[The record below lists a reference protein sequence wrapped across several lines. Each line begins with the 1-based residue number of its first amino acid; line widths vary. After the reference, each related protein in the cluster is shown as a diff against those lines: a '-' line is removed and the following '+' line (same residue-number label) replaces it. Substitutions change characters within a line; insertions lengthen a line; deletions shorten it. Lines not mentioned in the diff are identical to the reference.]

1 LLLFKSIPKHLM
13 LMNPEQIDIR
23 NKQKDSWNTFSPGWE
38 KWDDLTMDFLKT
50 QGDEIIEAL
59 ELKPQDN
66 VIDIA
71 AGTGEPGLT
80 MASIVH
86 KGNVTGVDLSE
97 KMLLIAEQKAS
108 DMGISNYSTSA
119 ADVCDLPYEDSTF
132 DALSCRLGFMFF
144 PDMQLA
150 ASEMCRVLK
159 PGGRIATTV
168 WGSPENNIWVTAIMG
183 AIKRNIELPDPPA
196 GAPGMFRCA
205 QPGLVGSLFTGQ
217 GLKVDIDKVI
227 TGSMNCRS
235 SDEYWNFMN
244 DVAAPIVAAFK
255 DADDETKSRIKREVY
270 ELLDQK
276 IPGEEKNIPFE
287 ARLIT
292 AEKVA

>member
-1 LLLFKSIPKHLM
+1 
-13 LMNPEQIDIR
+13 MNSDQIDIR
-23 NKQKDSWNTFSPGWE
+23 NKQRDSWNAFSPGWE
-38 KWDDLTMDFLKT
+38 KWDDLTMDFLRS
-50 QGDEIIEAL
+50 QGDEIIKAL
-59 ELKPQDN
+59 DLKPQDN

-80 MASIVH
+80 MATIVH
-86 KGNVTGVDLSE
+86 QGTVTSVDLSE

-108 DMGISNYSTSA
+108 SRKIRNFSTCA
-119 ADVCDLPYEDSTF
+119 CDVCDLPYEDSIF
-132 DALSCRLGFMFF
+132 DAVSCRQGFMFF

-159 PGGRIATTV
+159 PGGKIATTV

-183 AIKRNIELPDPPA
+183 AIKRNIDLPDPPA

-205 QPGLVGSLFTGQ
+205 QPGLVGSLFTEQ
-217 GLKVDIDKVI
+217 GLNVGIDKVI
-227 TGSMNCRS
+227 TGFMNCS
-235 SDEYWNFMN
+235 SNDEYWNFMN
-244 DVAAPIVAAFK
+244 DVAAPVVAAFK
-255 DADDETKSRIKREVY
+255 EADDEIMARIKREVY

-276 IPGEEKNIPFE
+276 IPGEAKKLPYE

-292 AEKVA
+292 AEKAA

>member
-1 LLLFKSIPKHLM
+1 M

-23 NKQKDSWNTFSPGWE
+23 NKQKDSWNAFSPGWE
-38 KWDDLTMDFLKT
+38 KWDDLTMHFLKS
-50 QGDEIIEAL
+50 QGDEIIKAL

-80 MASIVH
+80 MASIVNQ
-86 KGNVTGVDLSE
+86 GSVTGVDLSE

-108 DMGISNYSTSA
+108 HMGILNYSTSV

-183 AIKRNIELPDPPA
+183 AIKRNIDLPDPPA

-205 QPGLVGSLFTGQ
+205 QPGLVANLFNEE
-217 GLKVDIDKVI
+217 GLTVGIDKVI
-227 TGSMNCRS
+227 TGSMNCSS

-255 DADDETKSRIKREVY
+255 DADEETKASIKREVY

-276 IPGEEKNIPFE
+276 IPGEEKNIPSE

>member
-1 LLLFKSIPKHLM
+1 MFLFKSIPKHLM

-38 KWDDLTMDFLKT
+38 KWDDLTMDFLQS

-80 MASIVH
+80 MASIVNQ
-86 KGNVTGVDLSE
+86 GSVTGVDLSE

-108 DMGISNYSTSA
+108 HMGILNYSTSV

-217 GLKVDIDKVI
+217 GLKVGIDKII
-227 TGSMNCRS
+227 TGSMNCSS

-244 DVAAPIVAAFK
+244 DVAAPIVVAFK

-276 IPGEEKNIPFE
+276 IPGEEKNIPSE

>member
-1 LLLFKSIPKHLM
+1 
-13 LMNPEQIDIR
+13 MNPEQIDIR
-23 NKQKDSWNTFSPGWE
+23 NKQKDSWNTFSQGWE
-38 KWDDLTMDFLKT
+38 KWDDLTMDFLQS
-50 QGDEIIEAL
+50 QGDEIIMAL
-59 ELKPQDN
+59 NLRPQDK

-86 KGNVTGVDLSE
+86 QGSVTGVDLSE

-108 DMGISNYSTSA
+108 DMGIRNYSTFA
-119 ADVCDLPYEDSTF
+119 ADVCDLPYKDSTF

-159 PGGRIATTV
+159 PGGRLATTV
-168 WGSPENNIWVTAIMG
+168 WGNPENNIWVTAIMG
-183 AIKRNIELPDPPA
+183 AIKRNIDLPDPPA

-205 QPGLVGSLFTGQ
+205 QPGLVGSLFTEQ

-227 TGSMNCRS
+227 TGSMNCSS

-244 DVAAPIVAAFK
+244 DVAAPVVAAFK
-255 DADDETKSRIKREVY
+255 NADKETKARIKTEVY